1 MHACI
6 NSGPRQSLRVALL
19 LPLLGASPVVLSE
32 SAQARSDGFIE
43 DSTWSLLNRT
53 VFDQRDYRHGGR
65 NGAARNA
72 YKPRSERS
80 GKAEEWAYGL
90 MGTFQ
95 SGFTQGVLGVGV
107 DAHAYLGVQLDSGG
121 GRAGKARLLALD
133 NDGHPKGNYSRGGAA
148 LKLRLADTVLSYG
161 EQRVKTPVFS
171 SSDSR
176 LLPETATGLFFTS
189 SEIDTLKLVAGHFN
203 ENTDRNASSHDQGF
217 AVNYSNARQ
226 GDSFDLAGMVWT
238 PNSAVNAS
246 LYTSRYADTWR
257 QHYLG
262 STLSHALDEHS
273 SLSLE
278 LNLYRTTDTGKTL
291 SGRIDNTTWN
301 LLSRYT
307 HGPHTFSLGWQQ
319 VDGDT
324 PFDYVTR
331 GAIYLG
337 NAVQLSDFNA
347 PNEKSW
353 QARYDLNMAT
363 FGIPGLNL
371 AALYVRGFDIDGS
384 HTDPAG
390 GYAYL
395 GYGKGGR
402 HWERDLEA
410 RYVVQD
416 GAAKGMAFSVRYDV
430 HRGNTAQAELDADQ
444 IRLAVEY
451 PLGGG
456 R

>member
-1 MHACI
+1 MPLSIAP
-6 NSGPRQSLRVALL
+6 GPKQSLRIALL
-19 LPLLGASPVVLSE
+19 LPLLGASPWVWSQ
-32 SAQARSDGFIE
+32 SAQERSNGFIE
-43 DSTWSLLNRT
+43 DSTWHLLNRT

-65 NGAARNA
+65 NGSARNA
-72 YKPRSERS
+72 YKPRAERN

-90 MGTFQ
+90 MGTVQ
-95 SGFTQGVLGVGV
+95 SGFTQGPVGVGV

-121 GRAGKARLLALD
+121 GRAGKARLLDLD
-133 NDGHPKGNYSRGGAA
+133 NDGHPKDTYSRGGAA

-176 LLPETATGLFFTS
+176 LLPGTATGLFLTS
-189 SEIDTLKLVAGHFN
+189 NEIDKLTLVAGHFN
-203 ENTDRNASSHDQGF
+203 ESTDRNATSHDQGF
-217 AVNYSNARQ
+217 VVNYSNARQ
-226 GDSFDLAGMVWT
+226 GDSFDLAGVVWK
-238 PNSAVNAS
+238 PGRALSAS

-262 STLSHALDEHS
+262 STLSHALDEQS

-278 LNLYRTTDTGKTL
+278 LNLYRTTDTGKAL
-291 SGRIDNTTWN
+291 SGHIDNTAWN
-301 LLSRYT
+301 LVSRYA

-319 VDGDT
+319 VDGNT

-331 GAIYLG
+331 GAIFLG

-353 QARYDLNMAT
+353 QTRYDVDMGT

-371 AALYVRGFDIDGS
+371 TALYVRGFDIDGS
-384 HTDPAG
+384 HVDPEG

-395 GYGKGGR
+395 GYGKGGT

-410 RYVVQD
+410 RYVVQS
-416 GAAKGMAFSVRYDV
+416 GKAKGTMFSLRHNV

-456 R
+456 F